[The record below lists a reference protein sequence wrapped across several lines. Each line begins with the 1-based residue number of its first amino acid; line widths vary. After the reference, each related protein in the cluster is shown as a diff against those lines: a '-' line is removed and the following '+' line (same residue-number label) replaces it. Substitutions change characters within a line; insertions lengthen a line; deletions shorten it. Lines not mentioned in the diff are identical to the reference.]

1 MELIEDFN
9 APKIKNLEIKKG
21 VKTLQDQMGCEFKGF
36 ANRLNFQESNDP
48 SIGISKLE
56 QGNIIHNILERFFN
70 EVRSS
75 SDLKQLSDN
84 TLDELIEA
92 HSENALREIPESNF
106 KNNEKER
113 VKRVIKKYIDL
124 EKDREFFEVIETES
138 ETKVEIDGLKF
149 STRIDRMDRL
159 KDGSKLIIDYKTGK
173 NIGISKLINQ
183 PLEQAQLPIYA
194 ITNEVEW
201 SSICNNQ
208 PSELSI

>member
-1 MELIEDFN
+1 M
-9 APKIKNLEIKKG
+9 NLKA
-21 VKTLQDQMGCEFKGF
+21 LL
-36 ANRLNFQESNDP
+36 NRLNFQEINDP

-56 QGNIIHNILERFFN
+56 QGTIIHNILERFFN
-70 EVRSS
+70 EVSIKLRF
-75 SDLKQLSDN
+75 KAVIRN
-84 TLDELIEA
+84 KLDELIEA
-92 HSENALREIPESNF
+92 HSENALREIPQSNF